1 MIRKIKYS
9 IELNG
14 ENFLKR
20 SRKTLGCCDIADDNN
35 PLKFNKKMKKKK
47 QVIISVVLFNFY
59 IIILFTFSF

>member
-47 QVIISVVLFNFY
+47 NK
-59 IIILFTFSF
+59 